1 MATEYADVWLPHR
14 VSYGET
20 DAMQVV
26 YHAEYI
32 HFFERSRGELCRVC
46 GLSYAEIE
54 KAGFMLPV
62 KEVQCRYRSPAR
74 YDDAIFIHAMISEI
88 RRASIRFEY
97 EIWDEGKK
105 TLLCTGM
112 SLHAF
117 TDRNVRPVA
126 IPGWIKESFLR
137 QKPADG
143 SAE

>member
-1 MATEYADVWLPHR
+1 MANGYAEVWLPHR

-32 HFFERSRGELCRVC
+32 HYFERSRGEICRAC
-46 GLSYAEIE
+46 GLPYSEIE

-62 KEVQCRYRSPAR
+62 REVQCRYRSPAR
-74 YDDAIFIHAMISEI
+74 YDDAILIHAVIAEI

-97 EIWDEGKK
+97 EIWDEERK

-117 TDRNVRPVA
+117 TDRDVRPVP
-126 IPGWIKESFLR
+126 IPAWVKERFLAT
-137 QKPADG
+137 PAPAG
-143 SAE
+143 E